1 MRLLNWLFNS
11 LFDTES
17 GTRIKHAVLG
27 EAVYMKA
34 KSGSYW
40 EVETE
45 VQGKPFSLSID
56 AENSE
61 EPTQAQV
68 AFFERYAADPD
79 LAFSKAAPLLVPEF
93 ERWTKHPFSGYWR
106 TELSF
111 VGMSVPLNANEQ
123 SEYELAFEAPR
134 AAGTP
139 HFACKV
145 EHGAVTYVEVST

>member
-1 MRLLNWLFNS
+1 M
-11 LFDTES
+11 
-17 GTRIKHAVLG
+17 KHTVFG

-34 KSGSYW
+34 KHGSYW
-40 EVETE
+40 EVDTE
-45 VQGKPFSLSID
+45 VQGSPFSLSID
-56 AENSE
+56 VENRE

-79 LAFSKAAPLLVPEF
+79 LAFVKVAPLLVPEL
-93 ERWTKHPFSGYWR
+93 ERWTKRPFAGDWR

-111 VGMSVPLNANEQ
+111 VGMSVPIDANEQ
-123 SEYELAFEAPR
+123 SKYELAFEAPR

-139 HFACKV
+139 HFACMV